1 MSRRSVPAC
10 AVGRGVGARV
20 LGLASVSYPLHTVG
34 TMRLPADDPLLR
46 LRAAVKRKVKD
57 KPAPPKAAK
66 PKVVFRRS
74 QFCKVGC
81 TKHEHA
87 CWKCR
92 SYKQWRQH
100 RGIVD

>member
-1 MSRRSVPAC
+1 
-10 AVGRGVGARV
+10 
-20 LGLASVSYPLHTVG
+20 
-34 TMRLPADDPLLR
+34 MRLPADDPLLR
-46 LRAAVKRKVKD
+46 LRAAAKRKAKD
-57 KPAPPKAAK
+57 KPAPVKERKPTK

-92 SYKQWRQH
+92 SYERWRRH
-100 RGIVD
+100 RGIMN